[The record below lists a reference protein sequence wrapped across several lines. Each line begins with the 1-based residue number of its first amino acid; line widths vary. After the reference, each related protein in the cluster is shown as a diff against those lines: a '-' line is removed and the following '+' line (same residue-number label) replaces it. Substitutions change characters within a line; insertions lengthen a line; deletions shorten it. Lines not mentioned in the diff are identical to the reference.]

1 MGLCLVK
8 SSSDKVPSKMLD
20 VIGYFVKQL
29 VILDISSLAG
39 GSGHYSQPYNAPFLP
54 HEEEL
59 YNKLVHHLVSCFLK
73 HIWRHLSRPVRFK
86 MKHFLLLSD
95 WLEKQLVWLGQDM

>member
-1 MGLCLVK
+1 
-8 SSSDKVPSKMLD
+8 MLD